1 MELEKKIGFDIIR
14 EHVGTLCVSTL
25 GRSRCEEMTF
35 SSNPSEVRMRLDET
49 AEMLALLQAD
59 SGFPI
64 AGIHDRRQLLASIR
78 VPGTFPT
85 ESDLPG
91 LRQSLA
97 TIADI
102 ANFFSKLRNDDGRSP
117 YPALDSLARDL
128 FTFPHMVAAIDRVID
143 RHGEIKDNASPA
155 LADIRRSISAAA
167 AAINS
172 AMRRVI
178 SSAVR
183 EGYLEAD
190 TTPSVRDG
198 RLVIPV
204 APMYKRKISGIVQG
218 ESGSGKTFFIEPA
231 EVVEANN
238 RLRELTIEERREIVR
253 ILTALADTMRP
264 EIDEML
270 AAFDLLGTFDFIY
283 ARAKYAR
290 DTEAT
295 LPLLADGPELE
306 WYHACHPL
314 LRQSLMRQGKE
325 IVPLDIT
332 LTPQNRLLIISGPNA
347 GGKSV
352 TLKTVALIQYM
363 IQCGLLPPVYGNSR
377 IGIFDQIFLD
387 IGDDQSI
394 EDDLSTYSSHLRN
407 MKYFLS
413 RGNGRTLVLID
424 EFGGGTE
431 PQIGGAIA
439 QAVLKQFN
447 TKKMW
452 GVITTH
458 YHNLK
463 QFAEETPG
471 LVNGSMLYDRNR
483 MLPMFKLA
491 IGQPGSSF
499 AIEIARK
506 TGLPEEIIA
515 DASEIVGSDYVNM
528 DKYLLDIGRDRRYW
542 ERKRDSIRL
551 KEKHLE
557 ETLARYEQ
565 EMETLRSQ
573 RRQIISEA
581 KGEAARILENS
592 NAAIERTIRE
602 IRSAQA
608 EKEQT
613 KQARERLDQEKRAM
627 NNGDDNSAHPLLD
640 KKIPKKKNQQKA
652 PKPRQTDE
660 RPLEV
665 GDNVLLADG
674 GGTVGTISAISGKE
688 ATVVFGNIKTTV
700 KLARL
705 KRTLRQAQSG
715 AGKSGLLSSSY
726 ISSQTNDASRE
737 RQLAFSHEIDVR
749 GMRADE
755 AVQAVMYYIDDAIQ
769 FNSLLPLSPRSLSPT
784 TTDMFT
790 ARIPGIDWATARRS
804 RNSSRSSQWYL
815 STISRSMIEIMA
827 QPPPKVKA
835 PILANVQNSFPNI

>member
-1 MELEKKIGFDIIR
+1 MPSHALCKNDNLMELEKKIGFDIIR
-14 EHVGTLCVSTL
+14 EHVGTLCVSSL

-64 AGIHDRRQLLASIR
+64 GGVHDRRQLLASIR
-78 VPGTFPT
+78 VPGTFPA

-394 EDDLSTYSSHLRN
+394 EDDLSPYSSHLRN

-627 NNGDDNSAHPLLD
+627 NNGADNSAHPLLD

-769 FNSLLPLSPRSLSPT
+769 FNSSRV
-784 TTDMFT
+784 
-790 ARIPGIDWATARRS
+790 RILHGTGTGALRQCIRQYLGTVSAVSTYHDEDVRFGGPGITVV
-804 RNSSRSSQWYL
+804 
-815 STISRSMIEIMA
+815 E
-827 QPPPKVKA
+827 
-835 PILANVQNSFPNI
+835 F